1 MNLRDLV
8 LKNRSYRRFDESYA
22 ISREELVSFVDLARH
37 SASARNA
44 QPLKYILSWTSERN
58 ALIFPCLAWA
68 AYLKN
73 WKGPAEGERPSA
85 YIVMLGDTEISN
97 QYFCDH
103 GIAAQSILLGA
114 TEKGYGGCIIGSV
127 NKELLYKNLGI
138 PKRYEILQVIAL
150 GKPAEKVVIEPM
162 PSDGDYKYWRDEQ
175 NVHHVPKRSLEEL
188 ILNL

>member
-44 QPLKYILSWTSERN
+44 QPLKYILSWTPERN

-73 WKGPAEGERPSA
+73 WKGPDEGERPSA

-138 PKRYEILQVIAL
+138 PQRYEILQVIAL
-150 GKPAEKVVIEPM
+150 GKPAENVVIEPM

>member
-1 MNLRDLV
+1 MNLRDLIM
-8 LKNRSYRRFDESYA
+8 KNRSYRRFDESYA
-22 ISREELVSFVDLARH
+22 IAKEELVSLIDLARH

-44 QPLKYILSWTSERN
+44 QPLKYILSWTPESN
-58 ALIFPCLAWA
+58 KLIFPCLAWA

-85 YIVMLGDTEISN
+85 YIVMLGDTSISN

-114 TEKGYGGCIIGSV
+114 AEKGYGGCIIGSV
-127 NKELLYKNLGI
+127 NKELLRKNLEI
-138 PKRYEILQVIAL
+138 PEQYEILQVIAL

-162 PSDGDYKYWRDEQ
+162 PANGDYKYWRDEQ